1 MHVLISGRWL
11 LEKPDCGAFPA
22 RRRARRRARRQLCRR
37 LRVLRVRRRFV
48 VVLPMVDLAAAAPA
62 AAEGEQHHGTQC
74 ACTVRVGGVGG
85 IATTIS
91 TMVHSK
97 GQWAWNPP

>member
-22 RRRARRRARRQLCRR
+22 RRRARRQLCRR

-48 VVLPMVDLAAAAPA
+48 VLPMVDLAAAAAPA
-62 AAEGEQHHGTQC
+62 AAEGEQHHGAQC

-97 GQWAWNPP
+97 G